1 MMKNYC
7 PFTII
12 VFNRGQTMNETSVQ
26 YGKQWAKKIES
37 KVTSRMQ
44 QDTVPYTE
52 TPWPIPRHLALHW
65 DSKTFT
71 EIHQKYCPTNL
82 NTICCKLHVQKMKY
96 YKIVTSA

>member
-1 MMKNYC
+1 
-7 PFTII
+7 
-12 VFNRGQTMNETSVQ
+12 MNETSVQ

-52 TPWPIPRHLALHW
+52 TPWPIPRHRALHR
-65 DSKTFT
+65 DTVTHTETPCPTLRFKTFI
-71 EIHQKYCPTNL
+71 EIRQKYCPTNL

-96 YKIVTSA
+96 YKIETSA